1 MSEVKSAKKKRK
13 TNNKV
18 LGNTFERKMAKSFSL
33 WWAGDEISI
42 SRVSGSGAR
51 KHIAMYGGDL
61 QPSSAKAE
69 PFPFCIECKKQQ
81 RWSLNNLLLGLP
93 GEPLFGF
100 LGQCIEAARQA
111 ENNIP
116 LLVCAANRQPPLV
129 FFDTMTIH
137 SYVPDFL
144 KRFRAVFRFRIAHN
158 QLPEGIRTKYHLTHL
173 DQTLVPLQA
182 FLTAFSRQ
190 DFQTEFVRRKRLQYP
205 RRASKRS

>member
-1 MSEVKSAKKKRK
+1 
-13 TNNKV
+13 
-18 LGNTFERKMAKSFSL
+18 MARAFSL
-33 WWAGDEISI
+33 WWANDEVSI

-51 KHIAMYGGDL
+51 KHVSMYGGDL

-116 LLVCAANRQPPLV
+116 LLVCAANRQPPLA

-137 SYVPDFL
+137 SYVPDFS
-144 KRFRAVFRFRIAHN
+144 KRFHALFRLRIARDAIP
-158 QLPEGIRTKYHLTHL
+158 QAIRTKYHLTRL
-173 DQTLVPLQA
+173 DQTVTSLDA
-182 FLTAFSRQ
+182 FLKAFSRE
-190 DFQTEFVRRKRLQYP
+190 DFQLEFVRRKHVQHHQQV
-205 RRASKRS
+205 